1 MPSSLICCVE
11 DSSFEP
17 EQLQI
22 YAHGEQASRRQD
34 ERSDDV
40 FFISVSVG
48 EFLEVV
54 SLPNTSLA
62 GDFSPS
68 VVALASCNDEVDSPP
83 SFESF
88 CIECFP
94 LSGM

>member
-11 DSSFEP
+11 DSSLEL

-22 YAHGEQASRRQD
+22 YAHGEHTSRRQD
-34 ERSDDV
+34 ERSDDL
-40 FFISVSVG
+40 FFISVSVR
-48 EFLEVV
+48 EFLEVA
-54 SLPNTSLA
+54 SLPKTSLA
-62 GDFSPS
+62 GDFPPS

-83 SFESF
+83 SLEFF

>member
-11 DSSFEP
+11 DSSLEL

-22 YAHGEQASRRQD
+22 NAHGEQASRRQD
-34 ERSDDV
+34 ERFDDV
-40 FFISVSVG
+40 FFISVSVV
-48 EFLEVV
+48 EFLEVA

-62 GDFSPS
+62 RGFPPS
-68 VVALASCNDEVDSPP
+68 IVALASCNDDVDSPP
-83 SFESF
+83 SLESF